1 MKLLAF
7 RKSKNMTQVEL
18 AKELGVN
25 QSNITDWE
33 NGVKIPRVEFMQKIV
48 AYTNGEVQP
57 NDFYY
62 EGDIENG
69 RASI

>member
-48 AYTNGEVQP
+48 TYTNGEVQP

-62 EGDIENG
+62 EGDNNG
-69 RASI
+69 RANI